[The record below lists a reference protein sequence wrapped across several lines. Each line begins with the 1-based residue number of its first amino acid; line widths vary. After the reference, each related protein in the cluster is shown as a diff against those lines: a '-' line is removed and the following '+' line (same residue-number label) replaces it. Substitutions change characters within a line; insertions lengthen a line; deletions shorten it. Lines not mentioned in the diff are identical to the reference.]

1 MEFCVTPIS
10 HDFSRAFQVM
20 YAILFAILSLITVF
34 SNILLIYTLHET
46 GQFKTISNKLILI
59 LSISDLGLG
68 IFVFPPQV
76 IVYLVEAWRS
86 CLIEK
91 VIAFPMLLLA
101 YFSFLILSCIS
112 IDRYLQ
118 VTKMQQ
124 YSLYMNNCRMKMLV
138 IVSFALASAI
148 AVFSIFAPSFGLQIT
163 LICLGVFVMV
173 FSASVYMLLIKKL
186 RNHINSVTKSILKS
200 RLSQKKSEEIQD
212 VTATVTDCNQIA
224 QTEVSTTDNRIV
236 QTRMSQ
242 LHKQIDEAEN
252 TTANNP
258 IDQAG
263 MSQSSKQVHQGRKS
277 NTGDSANRLSA
288 AKSIQVLILFT
299 FITYMPY
306 NILSIPW
313 TYYKL
318 ERGSDLLLSL
328 NVFYSLS
335 CVVAMFNASGNACI
349 IIYGNQRSRK
359 FIASL
364 FRKKRTVGSS

>member
-1 MEFCVTPIS
+1 MEFCTTLIS

-91 VIAFPMLLLA
+91 VIAFPTVLLA

-186 RNHINSVTKSILKS
+186 RNHVNSVTKSVQRS
-200 RLSQKKSEEIQD
+200 RLSQKKSEGIQD
-212 VTATVTDCNQIA
+212 VTAMVTDCNQIA
-224 QTEVSTTDNRIV
+224 QTGVGTRDNRID
-236 QTRMSQ
+236 QTRISQ
-242 LHKQIDEAEN
+242 QTDESEHII
-252 TTANNP
+252 ANNREY
-258 IDQAG
+258 QAG
-263 MSQSSKQVHQGRKS
+263 MSQSNKKVHQGRKS
-277 NTGDSANRLSA
+277 NSGDYVNRLSA
-288 AKSIQVLILFT
+288 TKTIQVLILFT
-299 FITYMPY
+299 FVTYMPY
-306 NILSIPW
+306 HMLSIPW

-318 ERGSDLLLSL
+318 ERGSDLVLALD
-328 NVFYSLS
+328 VFYSLS
-335 CVVAMFNASGNACI
+335 CVLAMFNASGNACI

-359 FIASL
+359 FVASL
-364 FRKKRTVGSS
+364 FRKKRTVASS